1 MFQKFHKVIKKIPIM
16 SNSAEKHIQENI
28 LNELF
33 SNKLEELGDFK
44 RNQELINQSMSKKYQ
59 SIYEQNQSILERI
72 SKLELYQVASQV
84 TVFQHFNS
92 KITRKVIIELIFKET
107 NAIYKTDDPNRVSL
121 EVANQKTSQVE
132 F

>member
-44 RNQELINQSMSKKYQ
+44 RNQELINQSMSKNYQ

-72 SKLELYQVASQV
+72 SKLELYQAASQV
-84 TVFQHFNS
+84 TVFQHQNNKKS
-92 KITRKVIIELIFKET
+92 DYRIDI
-107 NAIYKTDDPNRVSL
+107 
-121 EVANQKTSQVE
+121 
-132 F
+132 